1 MEIDNDED
9 MPAHK
14 IIEGDNLK
22 IMASLEICFG
32 GKVDLIVTDPPYNTG
47 KDFRYN
53 DNYKGGKAS
62 ILDTDDKNRH
72 AHWLTFMRER
82 LFAMRKM
89 LSNSGIIAICIDSRE
104 ETHLGCLMNEIF
116 GEDNFITKLTW
127 VKKAAANDAK
137 RFQELTEAVFI
148 YAKDIN
154 KAVIKRMK
162 RDPEKDMKAYD
173 KNKLDDDVEP
183 WTGYQLTARSG
194 TKIFAIQSPFTGEL
208 HYPGTRYWIR
218 APQTI
223 ADILSEYGS
232 QYVIKDIGDGH
243 APAVVLDGCEFKDG
257 KCTNLEDILLGAS
270 QKARDRYAKGSWPSI
285 WFGKDGKGTPYAKKY
300 LKDTKAPPPKNFL
313 LQTESGGVNG
323 KKELS
328 EIVGKWHD
336 FKTVKPLKLIKYL
349 IEALCPE
356 DGIVMDPFAGSGTTG
371 HAVLDMNREGDK
383 RTFIMMEQGNEAND
397 DMYARSLTYERVKAV
412 IGNDNLSFFELSNT
426 PFPRAI

>member
-1 MEIDNDED
+1 MGTDINTLVDLNTDDKDAIIASLKEQIETMERERSGLFLSYPGRNPNLADSFASIPRVAFKLDKGMEIDNDED

-194 TKIFAIQSPFTGEL
+194 TQDFCYPVTL
-208 HYPGTRYWIR
+208 HRRTALPWHT
-218 APQTI
+218 
-223 ADILSEYGS
+223 L
-232 QYVIKDIGDGH
+232 
-243 APAVVLDGCEFKDG
+243 LD
-257 KCTNLEDILLGAS
+257 T
-270 QKARDRYAKGSWPSI
+270 
-285 WFGKDGKGTPYAKKY
+285 
-300 LKDTKAPPPKNFL
+300 
-313 LQTESGGVNG
+313 
-323 KKELS
+323 
-328 EIVGKWHD
+328 
-336 FKTVKPLKLIKYL
+336 
-349 IEALCPE
+349 
-356 DGIVMDPFAGSGTTG
+356 GTTD
-371 HAVLDMNREGDK
+371 HCRHPK
-383 RTFIMMEQGNEAND
+383 RIW
-397 DMYARSLTYERVKAV
+397 
-412 IGNDNLSFFELSNT
+412 
-426 PFPRAI
+426 